1 MQLNCVITS
10 WLVVT
15 YDKIM
20 TLKKIITTYLD
31 VTNDC
36 ILLGAVVA
44 TIDSILFGQFQF
56 QVALI
61 LLMSII
67 IPMLVSATMI
77 AFTHP
82 FVVLRA
88 LPWKKLSTS
97 HSTLQLVLIRTITII
112 GFLFVPALLIVGKDE
127 AIEQRKSLK
136 GKRTK
141 IEDLVKPSVLENCQ
155 ILTDYINASSSALLT
170 YKKNELS
177 LELIPQLSINL
188 TMLLLSITKYPVQS
202 GLQSIFQ
209 DKKETSNPSFWIV
222 QLGLQEFAKTID
234 ESENAT
240 IGFFIFSVIWSL
252 KSCAKTSVMIKAE
265 AKSFLPLPAKMLLY
279 LRYIVLYPIRIG
291 VYVAFF
297 SASIG
302 LLGVLNHYHA
312 EISKFLDPDIWCNDN
327 TTTGGQQL
335 FHYWDSTTDQFQSVK
350 VADIFQSTYSCSEGK
365 SPQFLEVPP
374 TTLYTVISF
383 GQAYGLFLGF
393 YVIYGLILTWIK
405 NCMNNDFKMSPKGE
419 KIQHILMTLHCPE
432 AFGDWDSDHD
442 LDVAGHLKKWKSI
455 LKESLVMILMQ
466 CLSNLILLVPLF
478 VTGKLVCIIFP
489 TWGHLYYIK

>member
-1 MQLNCVITS
+1 M
-10 WLVVT
+10 
-15 YDKIM
+15 
-20 TLKKIITTYLD
+20 
-31 VTNDC
+31 
-36 ILLGAVVA
+36 A
-44 TIDSILFGQFQF
+44 TIDSILFGQ
-56 QVALI
+56 L
-61 LLMSII
+61 SIPSSIDSTDVNPI

-136 GKRTK
+136 GKRAK

-188 TMLLLSITKYPVQS
+188 TMLLLSITKYPVES

-209 DKKETSNPSFWIV
+209 DKKESGNPSFLIV
-222 QLGLQEFAKTID
+222 QLGLQEFAKAID
-234 ESENAT
+234 ENENAT

-252 KSCAKTSVMIKAE
+252 KSCAKTSLKIKTK
-265 AKSFLPLPAKMLLY
+265 AKSFLPLFAKMLLY

-297 SASIG
+297 STFIG

-312 EISKFLDPDIWCNDN
+312 ETSRALDPKIWCYINS
-327 TTTGGQQL
+327 TTSQL
-335 FHYWDSTTDQFQSVK
+335 FQYWDSSTDQVQSVK
-350 VADIFQSTYSCSEGK
+350 VSDIFRSKYDCSDEK
-365 SPQFLEVPP
+365 FPP
-374 TTLYTVISF
+374 FFRIPSNQLYTVISL
-383 GQAYGLFLGF
+383 GQAYGLFVGF

-405 NCMNNDFKMSPKGE
+405 NCMNNDFKKSPMGE

-478 VTGKLVCIIFP
+478 VTGK
-489 TWGHLYYIK
+489 

>member
-44 TIDSILFGQFQF
+44 TVDFILFDQFQF

-97 HSTLQLVLIRTITII
+97 HSTLQLVLVRTITII

-136 GKRTK
+136 GKRAK

-302 LLGVLNHYHA
+302 LLGVLNHYRA
-312 EISKFLDPDIWCNDN
+312 EISKALDPEIWCYIYKS
-327 TTTGGQQL
+327 TTSHL
-335 FHYWDSTTDQFQSVK
+335 FQYWDSTTDQNESVK
-350 VADIFQSTYSCSEGK
+350 VSDIFRSTYNCSDGQPPK
-365 SPQFLEVPP
+365 FLKIPP

-393 YVIYGLILTWIK
+393 YVIYGLTLTWIK
-405 NCMNNDFKMSPKGE
+405 NCMNNDFKKSPMGE

-432 AFGDWDSDHD
+432 AYGDWDTDHD

-455 LKESLVMILMQ
+455 LTESLVMILMQ
-466 CLSNLILLVPLF
+466 CLSNLLLLVPLF
-478 VTGKLVCIIFP
+478 VTGKLVCILFP